1 MKLSG
6 ILSFFTKSYI
16 SGAVAGM
23 ISKSTIAPLDRAK
36 IIYQVIKINLNI
48 FRFQIKNLHIN
59 HALMY

>member
-36 IIYQVIKINLNI
+36 IIYQVIKILI
-48 FRFQIKNLHIN
+48 
-59 HALMY
+59 